1 MKGLVVCVCQG
12 TCPSFQKM
20 NIFEVVNYFRRNNK
34 VDFALIHPQLC
45 ANDGDNFWR
54 VLLGEGGSEIDKIVV
69 AGCDPVM
76 QKKMF
81 GWVFKELNFDESK
94 FVGVEIRNMTT
105 EEAIKAIEKAIE
117 KG

>member
-1 MKGLVVCVCQG
+1 MKGLVLCVCQG

-20 NIFEVVNYFRRNNK
+20 DIFEVVNHFRRNKK
-34 VDFALIHPQLC
+34 VDFAVIHPQLC
-45 ANDGDNFWR
+45 ATDGDSFWR
-54 VLLGEGGSEIDKIVV
+54 VLLGKHDNIEKIVV

-94 FVGVEIRNMTT
+94 FVEVEIRNMTT
-105 EEAIKAIEKAIE
+105 EETIEAINKAL
-117 KG
+117 GQ